1 MWWFVIAGTLRRKI
15 LPQAA
20 KLSIEQLQFRPQ
32 LADLLIMTDC
42 YLVECLDCIFLLGIK
57 RLESGYL
64 RLDILCHYSYS
75 HLQIGH
81 IIKIRPGFG
90 KSCSW

>member
-1 MWWFVIAGTLRRKI
+1 MWWFFFAGYLLRKI

-20 KLSIEQLQFRPQ
+20 KLSIEQLQFRTQ
-32 LADLLIMTDC
+32 LADLAIMTDS

-64 RLDILCHYSYS
+64 GLDILCHNSYS
-75 HLQIGH
+75 HSQSGH
-81 IIKIRPGFG
+81 NIKKRPGFRN
-90 KSCSW
+90 SCSW

>member
-1 MWWFVIAGTLRRKI
+1 MWWFVIAGYLLRKI

-90 KSCSW
+90 NSSFW